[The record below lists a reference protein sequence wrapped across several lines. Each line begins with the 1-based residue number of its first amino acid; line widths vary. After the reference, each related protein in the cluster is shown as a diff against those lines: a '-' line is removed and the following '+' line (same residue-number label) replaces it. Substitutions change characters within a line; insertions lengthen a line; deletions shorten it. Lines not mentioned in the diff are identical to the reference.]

1 MRAAVA
7 GARRMGALPA
17 RRRASAREAT
27 RNGVFISVDM
37 EGMAGIVHLQQ
48 VMRGTSEFERSC
60 RLMTAET
67 NAAIAGARRAGVDR
81 FVVNDSHGDMR
92 NLVLE
97 ELDPGVEVISGFD
110 KPFSMGAGL
119 DATFEFAFFVGYHA
133 SAGTERAVMDHTYA
147 GRMVSQVRINSQ
159 VQSEATLNAAL
170 AGNYGVRTA
179 LITGDQTA
187 VAEAERE
194 LPRLLPGATCPDRA
208 GSTGGVPVPTAMTLS
223 EAIEHLLGRKALD
236 RTQAREVMD
245 QIMAGEA
252 TPVQIAGVVIAL
264 RAKGE
269 TVEEMA
275 GFVDSMR
282 AHATP
287 LTLPVEA
294 IDTCG
299 TGGDRAGTFNIST
312 AAALVAAGAGLPV
325 AKHGNRAAT
334 SRCGSADVLEA
345 LGVDIMLGP
354 EGVRSCVVEAGMGFC
369 FAPTFHPAM
378 RHAGPARRELGVRTG
393 FNVLGPLANPA
404 HVKRQALG

>member
-119 DATFEFAFFVGYHA
+119 DATFEFAFFIGYHA

-147 GRMVSQVRINSQ
+147 GRMVSQVRINGQ

-194 LPRLLPGATCPDRA
+194 LKG
-208 GSTGGVPVPTAMTLS
+208 
-223 EAIEHLLGRKALD
+223 IH
-236 RTQAREVMD
+236 
-245 QIMAGEA
+245 
-252 TPVQIAGVVIAL
+252 GVVVKQAIGRQAARSL
-264 RAKGE
+264 
-269 TVEEMA
+269 
-275 GFVDSMR
+275 
-282 AHATP
+282 H
-287 LTLPVEA
+287 PVEA
-294 IDTCG
+294 CRRIEEGAFRAVTDGRERPVYRLKGPFELEIDWL
-299 TGGDRAGTFNIST
+299 ST
-312 AAALVAAGAGLPV
+312 AMADLVSYLPEIERASGRTVRYRSEDYLDCYRVLLALIGLAAPAAYQYP
-325 AKHGNRAAT
+325 R
-334 SRCGSADVLEA
+334 
-345 LGVDIMLGP
+345 P
-354 EGVRSCVVEAGMGFC
+354 
-369 FAPTFHPAM
+369 
-378 RHAGPARRELGVRTG
+378 
-393 FNVLGPLANPA
+393 
-404 HVKRQALG
+404 